1 MPQTVKDLPITR
13 EIQVQTPGQEDP
25 LEKEMANHFSILAWR
40 ISWAEEPGGLQSTG
54 SHRVGQPV
62 TTTQSAW
69 GHKELDTAEWLT
81 FNLHR
86 ILQGRSSIK
95 DGFTIKFFK
104 KYKIHE
110 EIFHL
115 LQELDEQKIST

>member
-1 MPQTVKDLPITR
+1 M
-13 EIQVQTPGQEDP
+13 GY
-25 LEKEMANHFSILAWR
+25 N
-40 ISWAEEPGGLQSTG
+40 LQGHTESDN
-54 SHRVGQPV
+54 QV
-62 TTTQSAW
+62 TTMQSAW

-81 FNLHR
+81 VNLHR
-86 ILQGRSSIK
+86 VLQGRSSIK
-95 DGFTIKFFK
+95 DGFTIKFLK